1 MDSATGTSM
10 DALAMVERKETSV
23 LTVMLSGSLGIGFP
37 STRMRRA
44 VMAPMERMLMI
55 TLRIQRP
62 QL

>member
-1 MDSATGTSM
+1 M

>member
-1 MDSATGTSM
+1 M

-23 LTVMLSGSLGIGFP
+23 LTVMFRGSFGIGFP

-44 VMAPMERMLMI
+44 VMAPIERMLII
-55 TLRIQRP
+55 TLRMQRP